1 VTPTAAH
8 PSDTLQVFFL
18 AAHAQPP
25 TAVATRLADFLR
37 GAESSL
43 DLALYDF
50 RLSDS
55 LKTIITA
62 ALHERARAGVA
73 IRIVYDADKPETPR
87 LEAGMDPAPAG
98 TGAFVQALGYPWRRI
113 AGLKLMHHKYIV
125 RDAGRPAAAVWTGST
140 NVTDDA
146 WTLQE
151 NNIVQL
157 FSPAPA
163 AAYARDF
170 NDLWST
176 GVIENSG
183 AFDPTPN
190 QLTYAGA
197 PATIQVLFSPGR
209 GPAIDFDIAHHVAR
223 AQHRVR
229 LCSMLLNSSA
239 LLSALSDLLRC
250 CRPRVEVSGIYDR
263 TQMQAVLEQWRDVR
277 HNHWKIGA
285 VRDIVADARLVGKH
299 STPYSP
305 HTPHDFMHNKALVVD
320 DTVITGSYNFSR
332 SAELNAENILLIDSP
347 ALAETYSA
355 YIDHLMALYQHDSV
369 GDIGV

>member
-1 VTPTAAH
+1 MEHH
-8 PSDTLQVFFL
+8 P
-18 AAHAQPP
+18 
-25 TAVATRLADFLR
+25 
-37 GAESSL
+37 
-43 DLALYDF
+43 
-50 RLSDS
+50 
-55 LKTIITA
+55 
-62 ALHERARAGVA
+62 
-73 IRIVYDADKPETPR
+73 
-87 LEAGMDPAPAG
+87 
-98 TGAFVQALGYPWRRI
+98 
-113 AGLKLMHHKYIV
+113 
-125 RDAGRPAAAVWTGST
+125 
-140 NVTDDA
+140 
-146 WTLQE
+146 
-151 NNIVQL
+151 
-157 FSPAPA
+157 
-163 AAYARDF
+163 RDF
-170 NDLWST
+170 HDLWST